1 METIKKALV
10 CIGERPRDEKALLF
24 TRKILQ
30 AFNFHPTLF
39 HVTTGGSCMQEG
51 NQLLQ
56 AAQEIIAFETA
67 ELHCVEG
74 NVRKEIARE
83 LRQQSYCLVIVG
95 TSKRDPNLRP
105 SPLSQHL
112 ANRVRTS
119 VLLIRNPPEEICRI
133 LICTGGHPESANA
146 IEWGIHLAKATNDQA
161 TILHV
166 VSSPPTMYT
175 GLEEIE
181 EDLSE
186 VLARDVPLTHHLKSA
201 ASMAEEAGVQAK
213 LELRHGLVTEEIL
226 RSAEVNAHDL
236 VVIGAPKPRA
246 LFKHILLGFIAP
258 KLLASTL
265 RSTLIVR
272 TKLT

>member
-1 METIKKALV
+1 MEAIKKALV
-10 CIGERPRDEKALLF
+10 CIGDRPRDERALLF

-30 AFNFHPTLF
+30 AFNFQPTLF
-39 HVTTGGSCMQEG
+39 HVTSVGSCMQEG

-56 AAQEIIAFETA
+56 AAQEIIALETA
-67 ELHCVEG
+67 EIRCVEG
-74 NVRKEIARE
+74 NIRKEITKE
-83 LRQQSYCLVIVG
+83 LRQQAYHLIIVG
-95 TSKRDPNLRP
+95 TSKRNPNLRP

-112 ANRVRTS
+112 ANRARTS
-119 VLLIRNPPEEICRI
+119 VLLIRNPPEEICQI
-133 LICTGGHPESANA
+133 LICTGGHPESVNA
-146 IEWGIHLAKATNDQA
+146 VEWGVHLAKTTNDQI
-161 TILHV
+161 TILHI

-175 GLEEIE
+175 GLDEIE

-186 VLARDVPLTHHLKSA
+186 VLARDVPLTYHLKSA

-213 LELRHGLVTEEIL
+213 LELRHGLVIEEIL

-246 LFKHILLGFIAP
+246 LFNRILLGYIAP

>member
-1 METIKKALV
+1 METKRRALV
-10 CIGERPRDEKALLF
+10 CIGDRARDDKALIF

-30 AFNFHPTLF
+30 SYDLHPILF
-39 HVTTGGSCMQEG
+39 HTVPRGSSTQEG
-51 NQLLQ
+51 HRLLN
-56 AAQEIIAFETA
+56 AAQEIIALETIQ
-67 ELHCVEG
+67 LRCVEG
-74 NVRKEIARE
+74 NVRREIARE
-83 LRQQSYCLVIVG
+83 LQQREYHLVIVG
-95 TSKRDPNLRP
+95 TSHRGPDARP

-119 VLLIRNPPEEICRI
+119 ILLIRNPPEEICQI
-133 LICTGGHPESANA
+133 LICTGGHPESENA
-146 IEWGIHLAKATNDQA
+146 IEWGIHLAKATNDQV

-186 VLARDVPLTHHLKSA
+186 VLARDVPLTHHLKAA

-236 VVIGAPKPRA
+236 IVIGAPKTHA
-246 LFKHILLGFIAP
+246 LFNRILLGIIAP

-272 TKLT
+272 SKLA